1 VRSLRLDGLDARASE
16 QLLVEKD
23 VAGDALDRA
32 RLIEQYG
39 GNPLALKIVAQTIV
53 DLFGGEIAAFLE
65 QGEVIFGG
73 VRELLAEQF
82 DRLSATEQTVLLWLA
97 ILREPVSIDELL
109 SVLGAP
115 LPRVQVLEAVEALR
129 RRSLIE
135 RGKLRGSFTLKSVV
149 LEYAT
154 AQLIAEV
161 ASEIEQGRLSRLI
174 EHRLEQA
181 NAREDVRQNQ
191 QRLIVAPILARL
203 RNVYSQRA
211 ELENHLLGLLDQ
223 LRKQADYAQGYGPA
237 NVLALLREQRRH
249 LRGPD
254 LSQLAIRGASLQ
266 GVEMQDTTLLGATL
280 RETVLASAFCSLSAT
295 RPFSLR

>member
-1 VRSLRLDGLDARASE
+1 
-16 QLLVEKD
+16 
-23 VAGDALDRA
+23 LDRA

-97 ILREPVSIDELL
+97 ILREPVGIAELL

-135 RGKLRGSFTLKSVV
+135 RGKLRGSFR
-149 LEYAT
+149 
-154 AQLIAEV
+154 
-161 ASEIEQGRLSRLI
+161 SEE
-174 EHRLEQA
+174 
-181 NAREDVRQNQ
+181 
-191 QRLIVAPILARL
+191 
-203 RNVYSQRA
+203 
-211 ELENHLLGLLDQ
+211 
-223 LRKQADYAQGYGPA
+223 
-237 NVLALLREQRRH
+237 RRVGNEC
-249 LRGPD
+249 RW
-254 LSQLAIRGASLQ
+254 R
-266 GVEMQDTTLLGATL
+266 
-280 RETVLASAFCSLSAT
+280 R
-295 RPFSLR
+295 